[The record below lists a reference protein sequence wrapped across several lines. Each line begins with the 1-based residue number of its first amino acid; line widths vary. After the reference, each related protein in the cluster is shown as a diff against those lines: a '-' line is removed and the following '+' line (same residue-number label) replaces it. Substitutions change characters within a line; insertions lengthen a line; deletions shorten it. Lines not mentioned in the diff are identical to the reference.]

1 MRLNIAWRTATKPRP
16 VVIKK
21 HPDFFIIGA
30 PKCGTTALA
39 EYLSVHPDIFMARK
53 EMHHFG
59 HDLRFGGQIYRRN
72 RRDYLQEFAAWNGQ
86 ARAGEASVW
95 YLFSAQAAEEI
106 KAFNPRARIIIML
119 REPTEM
125 LYSLYN
131 QFRLDGNENLPTFAA
146 ALAAEDDRL
155 AGRQVTRSTYFR
167 QGLIYHSVAAYTE
180 QVRRYLKVFG
190 RKQVHV
196 ILYDDFAADTAGAY
210 RGVLEFLG
218 VDANRPPDSF
228 PVINGSQEVK
238 SSWFRSLMSDP
249 LVRGTAIATRNWL
262 PKPVFKGLQQIESR
276 LMQMNIRAAKR
287 PALDPALRQRLIR
300 EFAPEVTQ
308 FGKLIG
314 RDLAGWR
321 PADSAPPEPLART
334 ARLPDGQNP
343 RAQYASRGSKLTTC
357 SNP

>member
-1 MRLNIAWRTATKPRP
+1 MRLNIAWRTAPKPRP
-16 VVIKK
+16 VAIKK

-72 RRDYLQEFAAWNGQ
+72 RMDYLQEFAAWNGQ

-95 YLFSAQAAEEI
+95 YLFSANAAEEI

-155 AGRQVTRSTYFR
+155 AGRQVTRSTYFP
-167 QGLIYHSVAAYTE
+167 QGLIYRSVAAYTE
-180 QVRRYLKVFG
+180 QVRRYLKLFG

-210 RGVLEFLG
+210 KSVLEFLE
-218 VDANRPPDSF
+218 VDATRPPVSF

-238 SSWFRSLMSDP
+238 SSWLRSLMSDP

-262 PKPVFKGLQQIESR
+262 PAPFFKSLQQIESR

-287 PALDPALRQRLIR
+287 PAMDPALRQQLRR
-300 EFAPEVTQ
+300 EFATEVTQ

-314 RDLAGWR
+314 RDLAAWR
-321 PADSAPPEPLART
+321 MAEPSPMESPARS
-334 ARLPDGQNP
+334 ARLPAAHSPKAHHD
-343 RAQYASRGSKLTTC
+343 SRMPKLTTC

>member
-1 MRLNIAWRTATKPRP
+1 MRLKIAWQTATKPRP

-39 EYLSVHPDIFMARK
+39 EYLSLHPDIFMARK

-72 RRDYLQEFAAWNGQ
+72 RRDYLQEFGAWNGQ

-95 YLFSAQAAEEI
+95 YLFSARAAEEI

-131 QFRLDGNENLPTFAA
+131 QFRLDGNEHLPTFAE

-180 QVRRYLKVFG
+180 QVRRYMKLFG

-196 ILYDDFAADTAGAY
+196 ILYDDFAANTAAAY
-210 RGVLEFLG
+210 KSVLEFLD
-218 VDANRPPDSF
+218 VDANFAPDFKVVNAIKPIVPWLNRYFARRP
-228 PVINGSQEVK
+228 
-238 SSWFRSLMSDP
+238 R
-249 LVRGTAIATRNWL
+249 
-262 PKPVFKGLQQIESR
+262 
-276 LMQMNIRAAKR
+276 
-287 PALDPALRQRLIR
+287 LRQTLHTLFPRPMIRQFNYALPLFIPVLERPSRIDPELRRRLLPL
-300 EFAPEVTQ
+300 FVPEIQ
-308 FGKLIG
+308 KLEQLLG
-314 RDLAGWR
+314 RDL
-321 PADSAPPEPLART
+321 SAW
-334 ARLPDGQNP
+334 
-343 RAQYASRGSKLTTC
+343 KK
-357 SNP
+357 

>member
-1 MRLNIAWRTATKPRP
+1 MRLKIAWRTASKPSP

-59 HDLRFGGQIYRRN
+59 HDLRFGDQIYRRN
-72 RRDYLQEFAAWNGQ
+72 RRDYLQEFAAWSGQ
-86 ARAGEASVW
+86 SRAGEASVW
-95 YLFSAQAAEEI
+95 YLFSANAAEEI

-131 QFRLDGNENLPTFAA
+131 QFRLDGNEHLPTFAA

-155 AGRQVTRSTYFR
+155 AGRQVTRSTYFP
-167 QGLIYHSVAAYTE
+167 QGLVYHSVAAYTE
-180 QVRRYLKVFG
+180 QVRRYLKLFG

-196 ILYDDFAADTAGAY
+196 ILYDDFAADTAGIY

-218 VDANRPPDSF
+218 VDASRPPDSF

-238 SSWFRSLMSDP
+238 SSWLRSLMSDP

-262 PKPVFKGLQQIESR
+262 PAPVFKGLQQFESR
-276 LMQMNIRAAKR
+276 LMQMNIRSAKR
-287 PALDPALRQRLIR
+287 PKLDPALRQRLLR
-300 EFAPEVTQ
+300 EFASEVAQ

-314 RDLAGWR
+314 RDLAAWRQVESVSPEPAGR
-321 PADSAPPEPLART
+321 PAQPA
-334 ARLPDGQNP
+334 DGQNSDP
-343 RAQYASRGSKLTTC
+343 QYESRSSKLTTC